1 MAQTQVLQGTW
12 EELSAH
18 AASLGNKRLTLV
30 IPAEKEVSDGS
41 LTGEPEEVHSK
52 ERLETLL
59 LEGLASPSREMTEA
73 DWEELK
79 LRAQK
84 RAEGKMR

>member
-1 MAQTQVLQGTW
+1 MAQTQVIQGTW

-18 AASLGNKRLTLV
+18 AASLGNRLLTLV
-30 IPAEKEVSDGS
+30 IPEEKEIVNEM
-41 LTGEPEEVHSK
+41 LLQRPEEIKTK

-73 DWEELK
+73 DWNELK
-79 LRAQK
+79 QRAQD
-84 RAEGKMR
+84 RA